1 MTPCGFLGCRGLD
14 AVQKHLSGGR
24 KSSFR
29 ACAAAAGLAWQPP
42 ARKVHKWPNGVETR
56 AFLLGFG
63 PPGALTPFKTARLP
77 PALRERFERRRA
89 APPDCN
95 IGVESA
101 PSTP

>member
-1 MTPCGFLGCRGLD
+1 MTPCGLLGCRGLD

-24 KSSFR
+24 KSSFC